1 MTKNEIINEIK
12 SVVMN
17 NGGEVKGTHSG
28 SLRFFIGE
36 NGELFMQYSACCN
49 YHKYAVKNM
58 KYLTKYQLERCLSDI
73 KFYVEKYYS
82 TEAESVETKVENT
95 ENTVEVEPKATK
107 KDIIMGLHENGSVE
121 CNLETAQS
129 IEKEGFIKIESYEG
143 GLLRGDVCYDK
154 VLDEMFDEYD
164 CTFTEISHKKCMLSL
179 DDIYTVTKL
188 YDKGYINNLDYDGDN
203 VWHCR
208 VKLTNVLSDFCKRW
222 DIKLSDVA

>member
-49 YHKYAVKNM
+49 YHKDVVKNM
-58 KYLTKYQLERCLSDI
+58 KYLTKSQLERCLSDI
-73 KFYVEKYYS
+73 KFYVEKYYN
-82 TEAESVETKVENT
+82 TEAETVETET
-95 ENTVEVEPKATK
+95 KATK
-107 KDIIMGLHENGSVE
+107 KDIIMGLHENDSVE
-121 CNLETAQS
+121 CGLETAQS

-143 GLLRGDVCYDK
+143 GVLKGNVCYDK
-154 VLDEMFDEYD
+154 VMYEMFDEYD
-164 CTFTEISHKKCMLSL
+164 CAFTEVSHKKWAMSL

-188 YDKGYINNLDYDGDN
+188 YDKGYINNLDYDGDDI
-203 VWHCR
+203 WHCR
-208 VKLTNVLSDFCKRW
+208 VRLTNVLSYFCKRW
-222 DIKLSDVA
+222 DSKLSEVA

>member
-36 NGELFMQYSACCN
+36 NGELFIQYSACCN

-58 KYLTKYQLERCLSDI
+58 KYLTKYQLERYLSDI

-82 TEAESVETKVENT
+82 TEAE
-95 ENTVEVEPKATK
+95 TVEVEPKATK
-107 KDIIMGLHENGSVE
+107 KDIIMGLHENGCVK
-121 CNLETAQS
+121 CDLETAEAIAQ
-129 IEKEGFIKIESYEG
+129 EGFIEIESYEDG
-143 GLLRGDVCYDK
+143 VLKGNVCYNK
-154 VLDEMFDEYD
+154 VIDEMFDEYD
-164 CTFTEISHKKCMLSL
+164 CAYTEISHKERTLSL

-188 YDKGYINNLDYDGDN
+188 YDKGYINNLDYDGDDI
-203 VWHCR
+203 WHCR
-208 VKLTNVLSDFCKRW
+208 VKMTNVLSDFCKRW
-222 DIKLSDVA
+222 DIKLSEVA

>member
-12 SVVMN
+12 NVVMK

-58 KYLTKYQLERCLSDI
+58 KYLTKYQLERYLSDI
-73 KFYVEKYYS
+73 KFYVEEYYN
-82 TEAESVETKVENT
+82 TEVETVETKVENT
-95 ENTVEVEPKATK
+95 ENTVETKPNATK

-121 CNLETAQS
+121 CDLETAQS
-129 IEKEGFIKIESYEG
+129 IAQEGFIKIESYEG
-143 GLLRGDVCYDK
+143 GLLKGDVCYDK
-154 VLDEMFDEYD
+154 VMIEMFDEYD
-164 CTFTEISHKKCMLSL
+164 CAFTGVSHKKCMLSL

-188 YDKGYINNLDYDGDN
+188 YDKGYINNLDYDGDGI
-203 VWHCR
+203 WHCR
-208 VKLTNVLSDFCKRW
+208 VRLTNVLSDFCKRW
-222 DIKLSDVA
+222 DSKLSEVA